1 MKSLAVAM
9 MLAALMGVRTG
20 AQSTAAHG
28 SKGQLV
34 GTWRLVSRTA
44 TGESGKPA
52 EEPVLGAVPVGYLMY
67 DPTGHVAV
75 QLMRQ
80 NRSKAIDCAVSSSG
94 PSDNSPL
101 FVNGYEA
108 YFGTYT
114 EDDTNHTVTH
124 HLEGALAASD
134 LGKDLLRHF
143 QVSGDTLTITL
154 TTHSPQGLQNRT
166 LKWERVR

>member
-1 MKSLAVAM
+1 MRSLTVVV
-9 MLAALMGVRTG
+9 MLTTLTCVHAG
-20 AQSTAAHG
+20 AQDAGING
-28 SKGQLV
+28 SKVQLV
-34 GTWRLVSRTA
+34 GTWRLVSRAVTS
-44 TGESGKPA
+44 ENGKPA

-67 DPTGHVAV
+67 DTTGHMAV

-80 NRSKAIDCAVSSSG
+80 SRSKTIDCAVSSSG

-114 EDDTNHTVTH
+114 VDDTKHTVTH

-134 LGKDLLRHF
+134 LGKDLVRHF
-143 QVSGDTLTITL
+143 QISGDKLTITL

-166 LKWERVR
+166 LMWERVR